1 MAMHKF
7 ILILLLPF
15 LAINVFAKQYPKID
29 FLLSGNALM
38 AYKEGSI
45 NFPVA
50 LPNVNPDRLNNSD
63 RVTSYQNT
71 IELLLKNQ
79 SAFHTNAKVTVSAN
93 LKYYPINVSSPP
105 VSKTI
110 SLEIN
115 NRIDTLTKSVI
126 SSIYAFKNAF
136 KVELAITNV
145 VVTSDAG
152 TDLTQLKTK
161 LADFIELNIGF
172 QEERLTRIN
181 YNTFPTGLTACE
193 DQATDELV
201 INWNSVPDAEKY
213 ELEYTFAD
221 DYTDNYSVPVNPL
234 NIPFNF
240 KDNSTRVSLKETYYR
255 FPLVFERGYLLYR
268 VRAIGRGGN
277 NLESPV
283 YCRWSGAEK
292 GKIFTFAN
300 KFYHGNAHSADKMN
314 WQAASTFAE
323 DGKRS
328 DLVGYMDGTFRSRQ
342 TVTGINLE
350 PQLPNNQLLFESSDC
365 FQPGSVKEREVIAG
379 ETIYDYQGRPAVNI
393 LPVPTNSK
401 KLEYL
406 PLLNI
411 SNNVNAPNTT
421 RKPYNW
427 QDFDKPNFTCPNTNK
442 LFPQPDATTGIM
454 GAAAYYST
462 NNPNKLGFNAF
473 IPDAGGFP
481 FTQQSYLQDNTGR
494 VAAQSGVGTAFQFV
508 NNHETRFYYAAP
520 NQEELDRMFGTEV
533 GDALRYKKNAV
544 IDPNGQVSVAYINPE
559 GKTIA
564 TALAGKAP
572 DNLDPLA
579 NQTTNTIDISLMS
592 KNVMN
597 PVDKTLVMEHQFVVT
612 TDNTDYIFDYAINPE
627 TLTAELCTGFPVCL
641 DCIYDIDLT
650 LNHTESCSGT
660 PLASYSGT
668 IGDLLNSSGK
678 TDLNCNNSST
688 TGSYPRHI
696 VKTLG
701 IGTYTI
707 TKKIKVNRQAALAYI
722 AEVLRDTCKSQWNA
736 ILHDE
741 LSRVDTMNCYRS
753 CANCAQPPV
762 KTATCDTTY
771 CMPNPNRCDNI
782 KSMMLADISPGGQYA
797 QFTRNVNG
805 TIDASTY
812 PLSIFN
818 SGNILPALPTLAQI
832 NLALSPSSFASYSD
846 LVNNWLPEYA
856 EKLLPM
862 HPEHCLLGWCSS
874 DQIDATLDFDSQ
886 LLSTQFLGDAVTKGY
901 FTPGSPLPNSNV
913 KPYEQLLNKDPWFL
927 NNANPA
933 IKNALLNKLKNY
945 GCSATIPA
953 DEFAMQMAWCARN
966 YPPPNQQGST
976 PAMNPT
982 APPCI
987 LPATYLSTHGFGTDP
1002 NVADLEW
1009 IFLRSL
1015 YLSAKNEAIQS
1026 SQNSYA
1032 DANNCNS
1039 RCIGAKDYNGWA
1051 QFSWN
1056 VPNFASQHNFQPCQ
1070 SSVNPFVWLLYKD
1083 KQNRFGTSLDNIL
1096 NVMADA
1102 GISMDVSS
1110 VTNYDD
1116 PCQYAQAIANQA
1128 GSINQQVANT
1138 LCGGA
1143 SDSIGTTSCEFASN
1157 LTEMIS
1163 NIIRKLKDNR
1173 SVIITKEQLPVSISS
1188 AGITVINGS
1197 YSSDTTLCIAFRPC
1211 PTIYIPYLKTNTGYA
1226 GPLSVCCISSISCP
1240 GNTNCSFD
1248 LQILYPNNETRII
1261 HVNTKCNFLSGC
1273 KETGKPVCSQPSP
1286 YVAAVNEYL
1295 DNIFQ
1300 FETAYNLFPAPI
1312 QLKNQAPVLLQG
1324 ASGTELLSATLNT
1337 AGNFAINLTYNDPR
1351 GKERNCSIFL
1361 QMNPDI
1367 GNWSNIKNIINIAP
1381 DLALAQ
1387 NGITRDFILKVLSG
1401 TSLSNLAT
1409 VLVKGHVDCW
1419 AMNQCPPVRTLCDSI
1434 PVLPPYPTVNNCVRD
1449 LLATANSNTS
1459 NRYGSW
1465 VDSMKTDLLQLYYTK
1480 CLKALEVFNMK
1491 YDDKQYHYNLYYY
1504 DQAGNL
1510 VKTVPPAGVKLL
1522 DHNQALQVQISRQA
1536 GYTSANLP
1544 AHFKTTVYRFNTL
1557 NEAIWQK
1564 TPDAGESRFFYDGL
1578 GRVVASQNAQQ
1589 KLEGDFFSYTRY
1601 DLLGRMVES
1610 GKLKSGAVNS
1620 AFTRNFNGW
1629 INFIN
1634 GLSTRTEITLSQY
1647 DDPYLP
1653 AIAQKFGTAGQ
1664 RNLRKRIASV
1674 LSFETVAKLTNKEYF
1689 HATHYTY
1696 DIEGNVYQLIQ
1707 DYPNGIIGDKT
1718 MEYDYDLQSGKVNQI
1733 TYQRGFMDQFIHNY
1747 SYDAANRLTQVKTS
1761 ANGVVWETDAEY
1773 KYYRHG
1779 PLARMELGTDKVQG
1793 LDYMYTLQGWIK
1805 GVNGTS
1811 DTTKTDMGQDG
1822 IIAPTTPG
1830 TAQTAPQIFT
1840 VGGIPIYMY
1849 NVGMLFGNGFNGPG
1863 YGAINNPVA
1872 RDAFGYVIDY
1882 YPSDYTAIQ
1891 GNTCLD
1897 GLQPSAG
1904 TVKPLYNGN
1913 ISRMY
1918 TQIKSLG
1925 NNGYNY
1931 TYDQLN
1937 RITSQHAWKISG
1949 GSMSMLQND
1958 AYGGTFGYD
1967 ADGNILN
1974 KVQNGTAATQAMD
1987 NLDYFYYDAANGIY
2001 NPATS
2006 IPANA
2011 TNRLAQVKD
2020 QVPAGNYTVDIDT
2033 QNSNNYAYDQIGNLI
2048 SDAAENITQIE
2059 WNLQNKITQVAKSNG
2074 PNLRFQYDA
2083 LGNRVMKDVTG
2094 GTATQN
2100 AKTFYVRDAQ
2110 GKALATYAYKIPATG
2125 GTTPKL
2131 FWSEA
2136 DIYGS
2141 NRIGLY
2147 APDTVITVAPV
2158 NATDNANLTVSRGFK
2173 QYELTN
2179 HLGNVLATITDRKI
2193 PSTTSG
2199 AITYQAEILSGQ
2211 DYYAFGMLM
2220 PGRGFSHKTYRFG
2233 FGNQEKD
2240 DEIIGEGNSYTAEYW
2255 QYDPLLG
2262 RRWNIDPITKSW
2274 ESSYA
2279 AFSNNPICF
2288 NDPSGLSSDPPVS
2301 GPNDDCDVNNPD
2313 DVKYVDWWFEQPKS
2327 TPVAE
2332 NKISMTYHNEIDL
2345 YLEIF
2350 SMIGEGL
2357 RWTDEHIKG
2366 NEIDKPPVKTNFH
2379 GDMPLSDSDTK
2390 NNLMS
2395 GNVDNFDKTGIIPGS
2410 IIGGAQ
2416 PRWGENK
2423 AETIKG
2429 FADAIDKFA
2438 EGIGLSVSTSKDQVP
2453 PQIKTPSLLVVPEE
2467 HGYINFKQNTSTGY
2481 TSGSISFSS
2490 KEYKELLFKQYSED
2504 KNYRSVSIEYSK

>member
-1 MAMHKF
+1 MAMHKLT
-7 ILILLLPF
+7 LILLLPF
-15 LAINVFAKQYPKID
+15 FAINVFAKQYPKID

-38 AYKEGSI
+38 AYKEGSL
-45 NFPVA
+45 NFPA
-50 LPNVNPDRLNNSD
+50 TLPNVNPDQLNNSN

-71 IELLLKNQ
+71 IALFLKNQ
-79 SAFHTNAKVTVSAN
+79 SAFHANAKVTVSAN
-93 LKYYPINVSSPP
+93 LQYFPINISSAP

-110 SLEIN
+110 TLEIN
-115 NRIDTLTKSVI
+115 NSVDTLTKSII
-126 SSIYAFKNAF
+126 SSIYAFKNAY
-136 KVELAITNV
+136 KVELTITNV

-181 YNTFPTGLTACE
+181 YNIFPTSLTACE

-201 INWNSVPDAEKY
+201 INWSTVSDAEKY
-213 ELEYTFAD
+213 ELEYTFVD
-221 DYTDNYSVPVNPL
+221 DYSDNYAIPINPA

-255 FPLVFERGYLLYR
+255 FPLVFERGYLMYR

-277 NLESPV
+277 NLEFPV
-283 YCRWSGAEK
+283 YCRWSGAEN
-292 GKIFTFAN
+292 GKVSTFAN
-300 KFYHGNAHSADKMN
+300 KFYHGIAHSADKMN

-328 DLVGYMDGTFRSRQ
+328 DIVGYMDGTFRSRQ

-350 PQLPNNQLLFESSDC
+350 PQLPNNQIFFESSDC

-411 SNNVNAPNTT
+411 SNNVNSPNTT

-442 LFPQPDATTGIM
+442 LFQQPDATSGIM
-454 GAAAYYST
+454 GAAAYYSN

-473 IPDAGGFP
+473 IPDAEGFP
-481 FTQQSYLQDNTGR
+481 FTQLSYLQDNTGR

-508 NNHETRFYYAAP
+508 NHHETRFYYAAP

-544 IDPNGQVSVAYINPE
+544 MDPNGQVSVAYINPE

-597 PVDKTLVMEHQFVVT
+597 PVDKTLVIEHQFVVT
-612 TDNTDYIFDYAINPE
+612 SDNTDYTFDYAINPE
-627 TLTAELCTGFPVCL
+627 TLTAELCTGFQVCL
-641 DCIYDIDLT
+641 DCIYDIDIT
-650 LNHTESCSGT
+650 LNHTESCTGA
-660 PLASYSGT
+660 PLVSYSGT
-668 IGDLLNSSGK
+668 IGDLLNSNGK
-678 TDLNCNNSST
+678 TDLNCNNSSS

-707 TKKIKVNRQAALAYI
+707 TKKIKVNQQAALAYL
-722 AEVLRDTCKSQWNA
+722 AEVLKDTCKSHWNA

-753 CANCAQPPV
+753 CANCDQPPV
-762 KTATCDTTY
+762 KTVTCDTTY
-771 CMPNPNRCDNI
+771 CKPNPNRCDNI
-782 KSMMLADISPGGQYA
+782 RSMMLADISPGGQYA
-797 QFTRNVNG
+797 QFARNANG
-805 TIDASTY
+805 AVDASTY

-818 SGNILPALPTLAQI
+818 PGNILPSLPTLVQI
-832 NLALSPSSFASYSD
+832 NLALSPSSFANYSD

-874 DQIDATLDFDSQ
+874 DQIGATLDFDSQ
-886 LLSTQFLGDAVTKGY
+886 ILSTQYFGDAVTKGY
-901 FTPGSPLPNSNV
+901 FTQGSPLPNTNV
-913 KPYEQLLNKDPWFL
+913 KPYEQLLNMDPWFL

-933 IKNALLNKLKNY
+933 IKTALLNKLKNY

-953 DEFAMQMAWCARN
+953 DEFAMQMAWCAHN
-966 YPPPNQQGST
+966 NPPPNQQGST
-976 PAMNPT
+976 PAMNPA
-982 APPCI
+982 APPCN
-987 LPATYLSTHGFGTDP
+987 LPTNYLSTHGFGTDP

-1009 IFLRSL
+1009 TYLRSL
-1015 YLSAKNEAIQS
+1015 YLSAKNEVIQTS
-1026 SQNSYA
+1026 MNAYA

-1056 VPNFASQHNFQPCQ
+1056 VPNFASLHNFQPCQ
-1070 SSVNPFVWLLYKD
+1070 SSANPFVWLLYED

-1128 GSINQQVANT
+1128 ESINQQAANT
-1138 LCGGA
+1138 LCGGTSDA
-1143 SDSIGTTSCEFASN
+1143 GSVSDSTCQKAIAGN
-1157 LTEMIS
+1157 LNELFNS
-1163 NIIRKLKDNR
+1163 IIRSLQSSA
-1173 SVIITKEQLPVSISS
+1173 SVTLTSRQIPASISS
-1188 AGITVINGS
+1188 MGITSVRGYQGGDARNRWIRI
-1197 YSSDTTLCIAFRPC
+1197 DLDPC
-1211 PTIYIPYLKTNTGYA
+1211 MEIEIPYLKGTIA
-1226 GPLSVCCISSISCP
+1226 PLSVCCISNITCTGANSGP
-1240 GNTNCSFD
+1240 CSFD
-1248 LQILYPNNETRII
+1248 MKVNYPIDFPSTI
-1261 HVNTKCNFLSGC
+1261 HVVTKCNLFAGC
-1273 KETGKPVCSQPSP
+1273 KRTSKPVCSQPSP
-1286 YVAAVNEYL
+1286 YVAAIKDYLNGIFNFITTYHVN
-1295 DNIFQ
+1295 
-1300 FETAYNLFPAPI
+1300 P
-1312 QLKNQAPVLLQG
+1312 G
-1324 ASGTELLSATLNT
+1324 ASQLSALSPSIFLSDDVRQLHTVALNS
-1337 AGNFAINLTYNDPR
+1337 ASNFVINLTYNDPR
-1351 GKERNCSIFL
+1351 GKDKNCAITL
-1361 QMNPDI
+1361 QNNSGIVDW
-1367 GNWSNIKNIINIAP
+1367 NNVKNIINIAP
-1381 DLALAQ
+1381 DLSLVQ

-1409 VLVKGHVDCW
+1409 VIVKGHVDCW
-1419 AMNQCPPVRTLCDSI
+1419 VLNQCPPVRTLCDSI
-1434 PVLPPYPTVNNCVRD
+1434 PVMPPYPYVNNCVKD

-1459 NRYGSW
+1459 NLYNSW
-1465 VDSMKTDLLQLYYTK
+1465 VDSMKTDLLQRYYAK

-1491 YDDKQYHYNLYYY
+1491 YDDKQYHYTLYYY
-1504 DQAGNL
+1504 DQASNL

-1522 DHNQALQVQISRQA
+1522 DHNQALQVQTFRQA
-1536 GYTSANLP
+1536 GYASALLP
-1544 AHFKTTVYRFNTL
+1544 SHFKTTVYRFNTL
-1557 NEAIWQK
+1557 NEAVWQK

-1578 GRVVASQNAQQ
+1578 GRIVASQNAQQ
-1589 KLEGDFFSYTRY
+1589 KQDGDFFSYTRY

-1610 GKLKSGAVNS
+1610 GKLKSGVINP

-1629 INFIN
+1629 ISFIN
-1634 GLSTRTEITLSQY
+1634 GLSARTEITLSQY
-1647 DDPYLP
+1647 DEPYLP
-1653 AIAQKFGTAGQ
+1653 AISQKFGTTGQ
-1664 RNLRKRIASV
+1664 RNLRKRIASI
-1674 LSFETVAKLTNKEYF
+1674 LSFETAAKLTNKEYI
-1689 HATHYTY
+1689 HASHYTY

-1707 DYPNGIIGDKT
+1707 DYPNGIIGDKS
-1718 MEYDYDLQSGKVNQI
+1718 MEYDYDLQSGKVNRI
-1733 TYQRGFMDQFIHNY
+1733 TYQRGFMDQFIHKY
-1747 SYDAANRLTQVKTS
+1747 SYDAANRITQVKTS
-1761 ANGVVWETDAEY
+1761 TNGVVWETDAEY

-1779 PLARMELGTDKVQG
+1779 PLARLELGTDKVQG

-1805 GVNGTS
+1805 GVNGTT

-1822 IIAPTTPG
+1822 IIAPIVPG
-1830 TAQTAPQIFT
+1830 TAPTAPQIVT

-1849 NVGMLFGNGFNGPG
+1849 TIGMLFGNGFNGPG

-1872 RDAFGYVIDY
+1872 RDAFGYVLDY
-1882 YPSDYTAIQ
+1882 YPADYTAIQ
-1891 GNTCLD
+1891 GNTCLA
-1897 GLQPSAG
+1897 GLQPTAG

-1918 TQIKSLG
+1918 TQIKALG

-1949 GSMSMLQND
+1949 TSMSMLQND
-1958 AYGGTFGYD
+1958 AYGGTFSYD

-1974 KVQNGTAATQAMD
+1974 KVQNGTAATPAMD
-1987 NLDYFYYDAANGIY
+1987 NLDYFYYDATNGTY

-2011 TNRLAQVKD
+2011 TNKLALVKD
-2020 QVPAGNYTVDIDT
+2020 LVPAGNYNTDIDT
-2033 QNSNNYAYDQIGNLI
+2033 QNPNNYTYNQIGNLI
-2048 SDAAENITQIE
+2048 SDATENITQID
-2059 WNLQNKITQVAKSNG
+2059 WNLQNKITQIAKSAG

-2083 LGNRVMKDVTG
+2083 LGNRVMKHVSN
-2094 GTATQN
+2094 GTALQN
-2100 AKTFYVRDAQ
+2100 GQTFYVRDAQ
-2110 GKALATYAYKIPATG
+2110 GHAMATYAYKIPATG

-2131 FWSEA
+2131 YWSEA
-2136 DIYGS
+2136 AIYGS
-2141 NRIGLY
+2141 SRIGLY
-2147 APDTVITVAPV
+2147 APDTVITAAPV
-2158 NATDNANLTVSRGFK
+2158 NVSEEAYLTVSRGFK

-2193 PSTTSG
+2193 PDTSSG
-2199 AITYQAEILSGQ
+2199 AITYQAEIISGQ

-2220 PGRGFSHKTYRFG
+2220 PGRSFSSGGYRFG
-2233 FGNQEKD
+2233 FNGKENDNEVKGDGNQQDYGFRIYDPRLGKFLSVDPLTKKYPWYTPYQFAGNKPIQFIDLDGGEEKD
-2240 DEIIGEGNSYTAEYW
+2240 TKAAKKGETIVFDDGTKFTPSCDEIVVEIKKDKKSSPEAISEKHIKNAENVGMGLDVSKLFIENVELDGRIASSDIAEYTKNLKVKSLGSLDKIGAALGAYNILSKAYNASILPDGTREKKLAMNELHKSEAHAIIGMIPVLGEFDLAYNIMEAFGW
-2255 QYDPLLG
+2255 IDNAPASTLEELKKFQKAGYSDPLL
-2262 RRWNIDPITKSW
+2262 IKAI
-2274 ESSYA
+2274 
-2279 AFSNNPICF
+2279 
-2288 NDPSGLSSDPPVS
+2288 
-2301 GPNDDCDVNNPD
+2301 
-2313 DVKYVDWWFEQPKS
+2313 EQK
-2327 TPVAE
+2327 E
-2332 NKISMTYHNEIDL
+2332 KQEEMFKNLKIKH
-2345 YLEIF
+2345 
-2350 SMIGEGL
+2350 
-2357 RWTDEHIKG
+2357 
-2366 NEIDKPPVKTNFH
+2366 
-2379 GDMPLSDSDTK
+2379 
-2390 NNLMS
+2390 
-2395 GNVDNFDKTGIIPGS
+2395 
-2410 IIGGAQ
+2410 
-2416 PRWGENK
+2416 
-2423 AETIKG
+2423 
-2429 FADAIDKFA
+2429 
-2438 EGIGLSVSTSKDQVP
+2438 
-2453 PQIKTPSLLVVPEE
+2453 
-2467 HGYINFKQNTSTGY
+2467 
-2481 TSGSISFSS
+2481 
-2490 KEYKELLFKQYSED
+2490 
-2504 KNYRSVSIEYSK
+2504 